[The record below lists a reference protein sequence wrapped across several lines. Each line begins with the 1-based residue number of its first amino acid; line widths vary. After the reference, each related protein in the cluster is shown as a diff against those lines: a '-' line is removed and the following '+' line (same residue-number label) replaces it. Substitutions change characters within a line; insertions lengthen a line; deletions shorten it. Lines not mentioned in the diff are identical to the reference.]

1 MTETSE
7 SSASTH
13 GDASVLKP
21 HRRIVELDSLR
32 ALAAISLVL
41 FHLTH
46 VYAEKYGFSRPLLAK
61 WNYGAYGTAMFF
73 VLSGFVNSMSLLRR
87 GRPVDFVAARLIRIV
102 PVFLIA
108 IVANLLIIQMAP
120 VQTDVSWGMLLA
132 NLVLLPKVL
141 GYECL
146 DPVMWTLQ
154 VEMLFYGVLVLM
166 HWRGMLQRYLI
177 GWGSLLVASAIIC
190 PFLDSMK
197 ISHGDASWH
206 AAMSSIRH
214 LFLLDY
220 LPLFAIGFA
229 IYMFKTGVGRW
240 WQNALLIVAGIGV
253 LAIIDHG
260 KHNPVAIA
268 LIAGL
273 VAACGYGR
281 FPILRIKPL
290 LYISTISYSLYLF
303 HNNFGSI
310 VIYRLDHNGVPPELS
325 FFAAIALAWGIAV
338 LVTNRIEAPLTK
350 FLRSRWDD
358 YRSPQVSKI
367 VEREIIERNIVDD
380 KPMVV

>member
-1 MTETSE
+1 MSKPESGSDCSIHSE
-7 SSASTH
+7 SA
-13 GDASVLKP
+13 LQP

-46 VYAEKYGFSRPLLAK
+46 VYAEKYGYTRPLLAK

-73 VLSGFVNSMSLLRR
+73 VLSGFVNSMSLMRR

-108 IVANLLIIQMAP
+108 IVANLLVLQMTP
-120 VQTDVSWGMLLA
+120 VQTEVTTGQLLA

-166 HWRGMLQRYLI
+166 YWTGLLRRYLI
-177 GWGSLLVASAIIC
+177 GWGSLLVVSVCVC
-190 PFLDSMK
+190 PMLDHFTN
-197 ISHGDASWH
+197 SHGEEVWFIVLR
-206 AAMSSIRH
+206 SIRH
-214 LFLLDY
+214 LLLLDY

-229 IYMFKTGVGRW
+229 IYMMKTKVGKW
-240 WQNALLIVAGIGV
+240 WQNAILIAAGIGV
-253 LAIIDHG
+253 MSVIDHG
-260 KHNPVAIA
+260 KHNPVAML

-281 FPILRIKPL
+281 FPILRVKPL
-290 LYISTISYSLYLF
+290 LYVSTISYSLYLF

-310 VIYRLDHNGVPPELS
+310 VIYRLDQGGVPPEIALL
-325 FFAAIALAWGIAV
+325 AAIAMAWGIAV
-338 LVTNRIEAPLTK
+338 LMTNRVEGPITRY
-350 FLRSRWDD
+350 LRRGWDRW
-358 YRSPQVSKI
+358 RTPVLC
-367 VEREIIERNIVDD
+367 
-380 KPMVV
+380 